1 MAAVCAL
8 ADTAAAVAL
17 DDATVRG
24 QQMDA
29 FDAHLAASEVT
40 LCYIE
45 RLMDPDM
52 FPTTQ
57 MLVRG
62 LRVDSMA
69 GMQRQHR
76 GLFLPPSI
84 TQAPAAKLV
93 ASDVWTPRPRARS
106 GALQVRCG
114 TRPIASVQSTA
125 HLVADLMVQLC
136 LRPHSMAHRKVFS
149 ETLCNSYA
157 AQ

>member
-17 DDATVRG
+17 DDATERG

-29 FDAHLAASEVT
+29 WEVHLAASEVT

-69 GMQRQHR
+69 GMRRQHR
-76 GLFLPPSI
+76 ELFLPLSI

-93 ASDVWTPRPRARS
+93 PTEVCT
-106 GALQVRCG
+106 RC
-114 TRPIASVQSTA
+114 P
-125 HLVADLMVQLC
+125 
-136 LRPHSMAHRKVFS
+136 
-149 ETLCNSYA
+149 
-157 AQ
+157 